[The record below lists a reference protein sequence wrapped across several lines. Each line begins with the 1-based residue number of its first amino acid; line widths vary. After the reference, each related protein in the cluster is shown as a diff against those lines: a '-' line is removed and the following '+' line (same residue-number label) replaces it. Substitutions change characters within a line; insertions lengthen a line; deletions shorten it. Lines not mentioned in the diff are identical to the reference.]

1 MNTVASPVGVAR
13 ENALHG
19 LIERPVL
26 RLGNVT
32 VRGRHGGEVLVDGH
46 DVPQRCVDSIEL
58 GLVASVGEAVGEH
71 SFGDGIGPL
80 EENPA
85 RVVQPGAR
93 EAEPPQ
99 RDEGV
104 ATPVREPRIACDDC
118 HAGTPSHQVR
128 IRRAVQGRRKGLSPA
143 ALGGPELRDLAG
155 QRRARA
161 GSRAGRSLETP
172 QRFATRQVPR
182 ERTGRCQILDEVL
195 SPLAL
200 LGV

>member
-1 MNTVASPVGVAR
+1 GIIVVKY
-13 ENALHG
+13 
-19 LIERPVL
+19 
-26 RLGNVT
+26 
-32 VRGRHGGEVLVDGH
+32 VLVALLEVRIYFFFSSRRRHTRSKRDWSS
-46 DVPQRCVDSIEL
+46 DVCSSDL
-58 GLVASVGEAVGEH
+58 
-71 SFGDGIGPL
+71 
-80 EENPA
+80 
-85 RVVQPGAR
+85 
-93 EAEPPQ
+93 
-99 RDEGV
+99 
-104 ATPVREPRIACDDC
+104 DC

-200 LGV
+200 LGG